1 MTAQHLDLLSKK
13 EIEDLTGYQ
22 RADKQ
27 AEVLYKHNI
36 FYVLRRDGSLA
47 VTLYAV
53 HNPAPYKMEPKT
65 SRINLDA
72 IK

>member
-27 AEVLYKHNI
+27 ASIQWAQN
-36 FYVLRRDGSLA
+36 RAAGRD
-47 VTLYAV
+47 V
-53 HNPAPYKMEPKT
+53 
-65 SRINLDA
+65 
-72 IK
+72 